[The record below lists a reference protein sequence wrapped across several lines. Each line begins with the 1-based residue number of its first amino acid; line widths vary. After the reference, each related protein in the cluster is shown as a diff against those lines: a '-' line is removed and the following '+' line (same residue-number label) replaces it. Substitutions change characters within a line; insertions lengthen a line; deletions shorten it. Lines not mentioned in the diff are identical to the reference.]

1 MSEPIHEVVKLG
13 STKVGGGSESGKQTF
28 TSYLLEMALADVL
41 QENTPLNDILIDKLN
56 EESHNGYTLDFQT
69 LFCIKIYL

>member
-1 MSEPIHEVVKLG
+1 MSEPIHEVVKLGSTKVVKLG

-41 QENTPLNDILIDKLN
+41 QQNTPLNDILIDKLN
-56 EESHNGYTLDFQT
+56 EGSHN
-69 LFCIKIYL
+69 